1 VAGYRRSLE
10 HHPLRGYWFYGVYS
24 LCVVGGAATVAV
36 WPDLVTLNVGVQVM
50 NALMLP
56 LVLGLLIMLAATA
69 LPRPHRLRGAYLW
82 LVVAVSA
89 ATCALGVFGG
99 FSGASLFG

>member
-1 VAGYRRSLE
+1 
-10 HHPLRGYWFYGVYS
+10 
-24 LCVVGGAATVAV
+24 
-36 WPDLVTLNVGVQVM
+36 
-50 NALMLP
+50 MLP